1 MAFDVEKLA
10 EREGQAPSPEAEEK
24 KGEDET
30 DV

>member
-10 EREGQAPSPEAEEK
+10 EREGQAPLAEAEDK
-24 KGEDET
+24 KGNDVT